1 MANRTVQVNSRKG
14 EQLVEWI
21 AADPA
26 GTLLA
31 TDFDGVLAPIVP
43 DPADSRM
50 LAASGDALRRL
61 AGLVG
66 HVAVITGREVRTVVE
81 LGRLD
86 DVFQGRDNVVALGQ
100 YGVERWD
107 AATGEVDEPPTPPE
121 VRQAIERIH
130 QHIDEG
136 SPDLAGVAIEDKGR
150 AVGVHFRR
158 AKDSLAAANALTPFL
173 EELGDEL
180 GLVVEP
186 GRDVVELR
194 SSTMTKGEAL
204 RELAASVQAKVV
216 VMFGDDLGDLS
227 AFEVAQSFER
237 GGAVASSSDEQPR
250 VAEAADVV
258 VDGPDG
264 VADWL
269 TALADRL
276 EGSLR

>member
-1 MANRTVQVNSRKG
+1 MGNRTVHFNSARG

-21 AADPA
+21 SADPA

-50 LAASGDALRRL
+50 VPESADALRRL
-61 AGLVG
+61 ASLVG

-86 DVFQGRDNVVALGQ
+86 DVFQGCDNVVALGQ

-107 AATGEVDEPPTPPE
+107 AATGDVEEPPTPPQ
-121 VRQAIERIH
+121 VREAIERI
-130 QHIDEG
+130 QQRLDEEQA
-136 SPDLAGVAIEDKGR
+136 DLAGVAIEDKGR

-158 AKDSLAAANALTPFL
+158 AGDSRKAAETLTPFV

-194 SSTMTKGEAL
+194 SSTTTKGEAL
-204 RELAASVQAKVV
+204 QQLADYVDANVV
-216 VMFGDDLGDLS
+216 VMFGDDLGDLT
-227 AFEVAQSFER
+227 AFKVAQSFDR
-237 GGAVASSSDEQPR
+237 GAAVASRSDEQPK
-250 VAEAADVV
+250 VAEAADIV
-258 VDGPDG
+258 VDGPEG
-264 VADWL
+264 VAEWL
-269 TALADRL
+269 AALADRL
-276 EGSLR
+276 EGSLL